1 MKLTMFNSKTTQDGV
16 MTCYMTV
23 FKIFLFACLMQIDI
37 KSIRCASADG
47 KLLFAV

>member
-23 FKIFLFACLMQIDI
+23 FKIFLLACLVQI
-37 KSIRCASADG
+37 KLIRCASADG
-47 KLLFAV
+47 KLFFAV